1 MMKKKLFAALTA
13 ALMLGSTTMAAPVS
27 AAETYQKGDV
37 NMDGDITVADA
48 QMIQLEYTN
57 HILAGRNPEFT
68 PEQEEL
74 AGVLE
79 QTYPFWYSFRESTP
93 YSLADAQCILMYYTA
108 EISGNHSEPEEF
120 YLKFREK
127 MKG

>member
-13 ALMLGSTTMAAPVS
+13 ALLLGSTMDAPVS

-37 NMDGDITVADA
+37 NMDGEITVADA
-48 QMIQLEYTN
+48 QMVLREYAN
-57 HILAGRNPEFT
+57 HIVAGLKPEFT

-74 AGVLE
+74 AAVLGL
-79 QTYPFWYSFRESTP
+79 THPYPFSSRESTP
-93 YSLADAQCILMYYTA
+93 YSVVDAQCILMYCTA
-108 EISGNHSEPEEF
+108 ELSGVHSEPEEF

-127 MKG
+127 MNG